1 MREKYVNG
9 ILQMLRYL
17 EEWRL
22 GDKIQLKN
30 LNAKVASFVII

>member
-9 ILQMLRYL
+9 ILKMLRYL
-17 EEWRL
+17 EERRL

-30 LNAKVASFVII
+30 INAKVAGFVII